1 MPLFGLEELSLSYGL
16 NHYSIDGPLRSI
28 ASALSLDDSALES
41 LGRYVGR
48 EVLEMS
54 YRVDIASSPLLF
66 NWSIRGE
73 RTDFSWLDPMEKVVL
88 ERLLLE
94 YGVDKEPLVRGAWA
108 GHYASIY
115 LIADPGISCILTL
128 NMQTAYALYK
138 YSNTVLRDY
147 WKRLVGARRPLAF
160 GATWFTEVQGGSDLG
175 ANQTIAESLGSGLWS
190 LTGYKYFA
198 SAAGI
203 ADVALVTARPRGSRP
218 GAKGLSLFSVPRVFD
233 GKLNYRVTRLKW
245 KSGTRAVPTGEV
257 ELLGSRAY
265 MLGEQ
270 DKGIYYVMEDLMVS
284 RIANSAGAVGIA
296 RKAYLEAF
304 LYSLIRRAFG
314 KKLID
319 HELVK
324 RDLLLMEADIEASL
338 ALSMKAATL
347 FESSW
352 QDRPPYTSKYHYARL
367 VTHIAKNITAET
379 SSRVTAA
386 AMELLGG
393 LGFLQEF
400 PIERWHREAMI
411 TPIWEGTSNI
421 QALDMLE
428 AMRKKRAHL
437 ELLRDAERAASEGYD
452 KGFASKLLGH
462 LVEEV
467 KKLGSMSPEL
477 VEFYSKD
484 SLRTIGSI
492 LATIELERLA
502 SIADERFHDVA
513 MAYYEYF
520 VKGRLPDRP
529 REEVLWDIIS
539 LRGLLAEYG
548 NRI

>member
-48 EVLEMS
+48 EVLEVS
-54 YRVDIASSPLLF
+54 YRVDVASSPLLF

-94 YGVDKEPLVRGAWA
+94 YGVDKEPLVRGTWV

-147 WKRLVGARRPLAF
+147 WERLVGARRPLAF

-452 KGFASKLLGH
+452 EGFASKLLGH

-467 KKLGSMSPEL
+467 KKLGSMSPKL

-484 SLRTIGSI
+484 SLRTIGGI